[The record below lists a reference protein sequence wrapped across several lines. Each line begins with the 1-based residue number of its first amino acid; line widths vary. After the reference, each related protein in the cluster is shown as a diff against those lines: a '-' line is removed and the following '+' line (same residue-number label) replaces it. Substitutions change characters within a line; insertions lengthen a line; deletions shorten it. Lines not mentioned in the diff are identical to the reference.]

1 MAFNE
6 NVISKLSKKSSTGFD
21 TPYPIGTD
29 AKYISGVRGTHVN
42 NIEEQFLIG
51 FDCITTTEILKDGT
65 EFIVQE
71 LRNALPF
78 QSWRNYEFQEYY
90 IIETHNFANFE
101 KAKHFL
107 KKNALYLPGDLKDN
121 KFTSDDQPA
130 GAGSVT
136 FVGVNTEV
144 YSFSADGSTLQIIAQ
159 QKADAPVVSLSV
171 LKYQSKIGT
180 DPINVAE
187 KILYAAEDING
198 KVVQK
203 QIIKNLL

>member
-51 FDCITTTEILKDGT
+51 FDCITTTKILEDGT
-65 EFIVQE
+65 EFVVQE
-71 LRNALPF
+71 FRDDTVT
-78 QSWRNYEFQEYY
+78 QEYY

-136 FVGVNTEV
+136 FVGANTEV

-159 QKADAPVVSLSV
+159 QRTDAPVVSLSV

-180 DPINVAE
+180 DPIDVAE
-187 KILYAAEDING
+187 KILYAAKDISG

>member
-51 FDCITTTEILKDGT
+51 FDCITTTEILEDGT
-65 EFIVQE
+65 EFVIQE
-71 LRNALPF
+71 FRDDTVT
-78 QSWRNYEFQEYY
+78 QEYY
-90 IIETHNFANFE
+90 IIETHNFANFDA
-101 KAKHFL
+101 AKHFL
-107 KKNALYLPGDLKDN
+107 KKNALYLPGDLADN

-130 GAGSVT
+130 GAGSVS
-136 FVGVNTEV
+136 FVGIDTSV
-144 YSFSADGSTLQIIAQ
+144 YSFSDDGSTLQIIAQ

-171 LKYQSKIGT
+171 LKYQSIIGT
-180 DPINVAE
+180 APVNVAE
-187 KILYAAEDING
+187 KILYAAEDISG

>member
-6 NVISKLSKKSSTGFD
+6 NVISKLSKKNSTGFD
-21 TPYPIGTD
+21 VPYPIGTD

-51 FDCITTTEILKDGT
+51 FDCITTTEILEDGT
-65 EFIVQE
+65 EFVVQE
-71 LRNALPF
+71 FRDDTVT
-78 QSWRNYEFQEYY
+78 QEYY

-101 KAKHFL
+101 TAKHFL
-107 KKNALYLPGDLKDN
+107 KKNALYLPGDLADN
-121 KFTSDDQPA
+121 KFTSDNQPA

-136 FVGVNTEV
+136 FVGVNTKV

-159 QKADAPVVSLSV
+159 QRTDAPVVSLSV

-180 DPINVAE
+180 DPIDVAE
-187 KILYAAEDING
+187 KILYAAEDISG

>member
-21 TPYPIGTD
+21 IPYPIGTD

-51 FDCITTTEILKDGT
+51 FDCITTTEILEDGT
-65 EFIVQE
+65 EFIIQE
-71 LRNALPF
+71 FRDDTVT
-78 QSWRNYEFQEYY
+78 QEYY

>member
-51 FDCITTTEILKDGT
+51 FDCITTTEILEDGT
-65 EFIVQE
+65 EFVIQE
-71 LRNALPF
+71 FRDDTVT
-78 QSWRNYEFQEYY
+78 QEYY

-101 KAKHFL
+101 AAKHFL
-107 KKNALYLPGDLKDN
+107 KKNALYLPGDLADH

-130 GAGSVT
+130 GAGSVS
-136 FVGVNTEV
+136 FVGIDTSV
-144 YSFSADGSTLQIIAQ
+144 YSFSDDGSTLQIIAQ
-159 QKADAPVVSLSV
+159 QKTDAPVVSLSV
-171 LKYQSKIGT
+171 LKYQSIIGT
-180 DPINVAE
+180 APVDVAE
-187 KILYAAEDING
+187 KILYAAEDISG

>member
-51 FDCITTTEILKDGT
+51 FDCITTTEILEDGT
-65 EFIVQE
+65 EFVIQE
-71 LRNALPF
+71 FRDDTVT
-78 QSWRNYEFQEYY
+78 QEYY

-101 KAKHFL
+101 AAKHFL
-107 KKNALYLPGDLKDN
+107 KKNALYLPGDLADN

-130 GAGSVT
+130 GAGSVS
-136 FVGVNTEV
+136 FVGIDTSV
-144 YSFSADGSTLQIIAQ
+144 YSFSDDGSTLQIIAQ
-159 QKADAPVVSLSV
+159 QKTDAPVVSLSV
-171 LKYQSKIGT
+171 LKYQSIIGT
-180 DPINVAE
+180 APVDVAE
-187 KILYAAEDING
+187 KILYAAEDISG

>member
-51 FDCITTTEILKDGT
+51 FDCITTTEILEDGT
-65 EFIVQE
+65 EFVVQE
-71 LRNALPF
+71 FRDDTVT
-78 QSWRNYEFQEYY
+78 QEYY

-101 KAKHFL
+101 AAKHFL
-107 KKNALYLPGDLKDN
+107 KKNALYLPGDLADN

-130 GAGSVT
+130 GAGSVS
-136 FVGVNTEV
+136 FVGIDTSV
-144 YSFSADGSTLQIIAQ
+144 YSFSDDGSTLQIIAQ
-159 QKADAPVVSLSV
+159 QKVDAPVVSLSV

-180 DPINVAE
+180 DPIDVAE
-187 KILYAAEDING
+187 KILYAAEDISG

>member
-51 FDCITTTEILKDGT
+51 FDCITTTEILEDGT
-65 EFIVQE
+65 EFVIQE
-71 LRNALPF
+71 FRDDTVT
-78 QSWRNYEFQEYY
+78 QEYY

-101 KAKHFL
+101 AAKHFL
-107 KKNALYLPGDLKDN
+107 KTNALYLPGDLTDN
-121 KFTSDDQPA
+121 NFTSDDQPA
-130 GAGSVT
+130 GAGSIT
-136 FVGVNTEV
+136 FVGVDTAV

-171 LKYQSKIGT
+171 LKYQSIIGT
-180 DPINVAE
+180 PPVNVAE
-187 KILYAAEDING
+187 KILYAAKDING

>member
-51 FDCITTTEILKDGT
+51 FDCITTTEILEDGT
-65 EFIVQE
+65 EFIIQE
-71 LRNALPF
+71 FRDDTVT
-78 QSWRNYEFQEYY
+78 QEYY

-101 KAKHFL
+101 AAKHFL
-107 KKNALYLPGDLKDN
+107 KKNALYLPNDLSDN
-121 KFTSDDQPA
+121 KFTSDDQPV
-130 GAGSVT
+130 GAGSVS
-136 FVGVNTEV
+136 FVGIDTSV
-144 YSFSADGSTLQIIAQ
+144 YSFSDDGSTLQIIAQ
-159 QKADAPVVSLSV
+159 QKTDAPVVSLSV
-171 LKYQSKIGT
+171 LKYQSIIGT
-180 DPINVAE
+180 APVDVAE
-187 KILYAAEDING
+187 KILYAAEDISG

>member
-51 FDCITTTEILKDGT
+51 FDCITTTKILEDGT
-65 EFIVQE
+65 EFVVQE
-71 LRNALPF
+71 FRDDTVT
-78 QSWRNYEFQEYY
+78 QEYY

-101 KAKHFL
+101 TAKHFL
-107 KKNALYLPGDLKDN
+107 KKNALYLPGDLADN
-121 KFTSDDQPA
+121 KFTSDNQPA

-159 QKADAPVVSLSV
+159 QRTDAPVVSLSV

-180 DPINVAE
+180 DPIDVAE
-187 KILYAAEDING
+187 KILYAAEDISG

>member
-51 FDCITTTEILKDGT
+51 FDCITTTEILEDGT
-65 EFIVQE
+65 EFVVQE
-71 LRNALPF
+71 FRDDTVT
-78 QSWRNYEFQEYY
+78 QEYY

-101 KAKHFL
+101 TAKHFL
-107 KKNALYLPGDLKDN
+107 KKNALYLPGDLADN

-130 GAGSVT
+130 GAGSLS
-136 FVGVNTEV
+136 FVGIDTSV
-144 YSFSADGSTLQIIAQ
+144 YSFSDDGSTLQIIAQ

-180 DPINVAE
+180 DPIDVAE
-187 KILYAAEDING
+187 KILYAAEDISG

>member
-51 FDCITTTEILKDGT
+51 FDCITTTEILEDGT
-65 EFIVQE
+65 EFVIQE
-71 LRNALPF
+71 FRDDTVT
-78 QSWRNYEFQEYY
+78 QEYY

-101 KAKHFL
+101 AAKHFL
-107 KKNALYLPGDLKDN
+107 KKNALYLPGDLADN

-130 GAGSVT
+130 GAGSVS
-136 FVGVNTEV
+136 FVGIDTSV
-144 YSFSADGSTLQIIAQ
+144 YSFSDDGSTLQIIAQ

-180 DPINVAE
+180 NPIDVAE
-187 KILYAAEDING
+187 KILYAAEDISG

>member
-51 FDCITTTEILKDGT
+51 FDCITTTEILEDGT
-65 EFIVQE
+65 EFVIQE
-71 LRNALPF
+71 FRDDTVT
-78 QSWRNYEFQEYY
+78 QEYY

-101 KAKHFL
+101 AAKHFL
-107 KKNALYLPGDLKDN
+107 KKNALYLPNDLADH

-130 GAGSVT
+130 GAGSLS
-136 FVGVNTEV
+136 FVGIDTSV
-144 YSFSADGSTLQIIAQ
+144 YSFSDDGSTLQIIAQ
-159 QKADAPVVSLSV
+159 QKTDAPVVSLSV
-171 LKYQSKIGT
+171 LKYQSIIGT
-180 DPINVAE
+180 APVDVAE
-187 KILYAAEDING
+187 KILYAAEDISG

>member
-51 FDCITTTEILKDGT
+51 FDCITTTEILDDGT
-65 EFIVQE
+65 EFVIQE
-71 LRNALPF
+71 FRDDTVT
-78 QSWRNYEFQEYY
+78 QEYY

-101 KAKHFL
+101 AAKHFL
-107 KKNALYLPGDLKDN
+107 KKNALYLPGDLADN

-130 GAGSVT
+130 GAGSVS
-136 FVGVNTEV
+136 FVGIDTSV
-144 YSFSADGSTLQIIAQ
+144 YSFSDDGSTLQIIAQ

-180 DPINVAE
+180 DPIKVAE
-187 KILYAAEDING
+187 KILYAAEDISG

>member
-51 FDCITTTEILKDGT
+51 FDCITTTEILEDGT
-65 EFIVQE
+65 EFVVQE
-71 LRNALPF
+71 FRDDTVT
-78 QSWRNYEFQEYY
+78 QEYY

-101 KAKHFL
+101 TAKHFL
-107 KKNALYLPGDLKDN
+107 KKNALYLPGDLADN

-130 GAGSVT
+130 GAGSVS
-136 FVGVNTEV
+136 FVGIDTSV
-144 YSFSADGSTLQIIAQ
+144 YSFSDDGSTLQIIAQ

-180 DPINVAE
+180 DPIDVAE
-187 KILYAAEDING
+187 KILYAAEDISG

>member
-51 FDCITTTEILKDGT
+51 FDCITTTEILEDGT
-65 EFIVQE
+65 EFVIQE
-71 LRNALPF
+71 FRDDTVT
-78 QSWRNYEFQEYY
+78 QEYY

-101 KAKHFL
+101 AAKHFL
-107 KKNALYLPGDLKDN
+107 KKNALYLPYDLADN

-130 GAGSVT
+130 GAGSVS
-136 FVGVNTEV
+136 FVGIDTSV
-144 YSFSADGSTLQIIAQ
+144 YSFSDDGSTLQIIAQ

-180 DPINVAE
+180 DPIDVAE
-187 KILYAAEDING
+187 KILYAAEDIGG

>member
-51 FDCITTTEILKDGT
+51 FDCITTTEILEDGT
-65 EFIVQE
+65 EFVIQE
-71 LRNALPF
+71 FRDDTVT
-78 QSWRNYEFQEYY
+78 QEYY
-90 IIETHNFANFE
+90 IIETHNFANFDA
-101 KAKHFL
+101 AKHFL
-107 KKNALYLPGDLKDN
+107 KKNALYLPGDLADN

-130 GAGSVT
+130 GAGSVS
-136 FVGVNTEV
+136 FVGIDTSV
-144 YSFSADGSTLQIIAQ
+144 YSFSDDGSTLQIIAQ
-159 QKADAPVVSLSV
+159 QKTDAPVVSLSV
-171 LKYQSKIGT
+171 LKYQSIIGT
-180 DPINVAE
+180 APVNVAE
-187 KILYAAEDING
+187 KILYAAEDISG

>member
-6 NVISKLSKKSSTGFD
+6 NVISKLSKKNSTGFD
-21 TPYPIGTD
+21 VPYPIGTD

-51 FDCITTTEILKDGT
+51 FDCITTTEILEDGT
-65 EFIVQE
+65 EFVVQE
-71 LRNALPF
+71 FRDDTVT
-78 QSWRNYEFQEYY
+78 QEYY

-101 KAKHFL
+101 TAKHFL
-107 KKNALYLPGDLKDN
+107 KKNALYLPGDLADN
-121 KFTSDDQPA
+121 KFTSDNQPA

-144 YSFSADGSTLQIIAQ
+144 YSFSADRSTLQIIAQ
-159 QKADAPVVSLSV
+159 QRTDAPVVSLSV

-180 DPINVAE
+180 DPIDVAE
-187 KILYAAEDING
+187 KILYAAEDISG

>member
-51 FDCITTTEILKDGT
+51 FDCITTTEILEDGT
-65 EFIVQE
+65 EFVVQE
-71 LRNALPF
+71 FRDDTVT
-78 QSWRNYEFQEYY
+78 QEYY

-101 KAKHFL
+101 TAKHFL
-107 KKNALYLPGDLKDN
+107 KKNALYLPGDLADN

-130 GAGSVT
+130 GAGSVS
-136 FVGVNTEV
+136 FVGIDT
-144 YSFSADGSTLQIIAQ
+144 
-159 QKADAPVVSLSV
+159 
-171 LKYQSKIGT
+171 
-180 DPINVAE
+180 
-187 KILYAAEDING
+187 
-198 KVVQK
+198 
-203 QIIKNLL
+203 

>member
-51 FDCITTTEILKDGT
+51 FDCITTTEILEDGT
-65 EFIVQE
+65 EFVVQE
-71 LRNALPF
+71 FRDDTVT
-78 QSWRNYEFQEYY
+78 QEYY

-101 KAKHFL
+101 TAKHFL
-107 KKNALYLPGDLKDN
+107 KKNALYLPGDLADN

-159 QKADAPVVSLSV
+159 QRTDAPVVSLSV

-180 DPINVAE
+180 DPIKVAE
-187 KILYAAEDING
+187 KILYAAEDISG

>member
-51 FDCITTTEILKDGT
+51 FDCITTTEILEDGT
-65 EFIVQE
+65 EFVIQE
-71 LRNALPF
+71 FRDDTVT
-78 QSWRNYEFQEYY
+78 QEYY

-101 KAKHFL
+101 AAKHFL
-107 KKNALYLPGDLKDN
+107 KKNALYLPGDLADN

-130 GAGSVT
+130 GAGSVS
-136 FVGVNTEV
+136 FVGIDTSV
-144 YSFSADGSTLQIIAQ
+144 YSFSDDGSTLQIIAQ

-180 DPINVAE
+180 DPIDVAE
-187 KILYAAEDING
+187 KILYAAEDISG

>member
-51 FDCITTTEILKDGT
+51 FDCITTTEILEDGT
-65 EFIVQE
+65 EFVVQE
-71 LRNALPF
+71 FRDDTVT
-78 QSWRNYEFQEYY
+78 QEYY

-101 KAKHFL
+101 TAKHFL
-107 KKNALYLPGDLKDN
+107 KKNALYLPSELTDN

-130 GAGSVT
+130 GAGSVS
-136 FVGVNTEV
+136 FVGIDTSV
-144 YSFSADGSTLQIIAQ
+144 YSFSDDGSTLQIIAQ

-171 LKYQSKIGT
+171 LKYQSKTGT
-180 DPINVAE
+180 DPIKVAE
-187 KILYAAEDING
+187 KILYAAEDISG

>member
-51 FDCITTTEILKDGT
+51 FDCITTTEILEDGT
-65 EFIVQE
+65 EFVVQE
-71 LRNALPF
+71 FRDDTVT
-78 QSWRNYEFQEYY
+78 QEYY

-101 KAKHFL
+101 AAKHFL
-107 KKNALYLPGDLKDN
+107 KKNALYLPYDLADN

-130 GAGSVT
+130 GAGSVS
-136 FVGVNTEV
+136 FVGIDTSV
-144 YSFSADGSTLQIIAQ
+144 YSFSDDGSTLQIIAQ

-180 DPINVAE
+180 DPIDVAE
-187 KILYAAEDING
+187 KILYAAEDISG

>member
-51 FDCITTTEILKDGT
+51 FDCITTTEILEDGT
-65 EFIVQE
+65 EFVIQE
-71 LRNALPF
+71 FRDDTVT
-78 QSWRNYEFQEYY
+78 QEYY

-101 KAKHFL
+101 AAKHFL
-107 KKNALYLPGDLKDN
+107 KKNALYLPGDLADN

-130 GAGSVT
+130 GAGSVS
-136 FVGVNTEV
+136 FVGIDTSV
-144 YSFSADGSTLQIIAQ
+144 YSFSDDGSTLQIIAQ

-171 LKYQSKIGT
+171 LKYQSKICT
-180 DPINVAE
+180 EPIDVAE
-187 KILYAAEDING
+187 KILYAAEDISG

>member
-51 FDCITTTEILKDGT
+51 FDCITTTEILEDGT
-65 EFIVQE
+65 EFVIQE
-71 LRNALPF
+71 FRDDTVT
-78 QSWRNYEFQEYY
+78 QEYY

-101 KAKHFL
+101 AAKHFL
-107 KKNALYLPGDLKDN
+107 KKNALYLPGDLADN

-130 GAGSVT
+130 GAGSIS
-136 FVGVNTEV
+136 FVGIDTSV
-144 YSFSADGSTLQIIAQ
+144 YSFSDDGSTLQIIAK
-159 QKADAPVVSLSV
+159 QKTDAPVVSLSV
-171 LKYQSKIGT
+171 LKYQSIIGT
-180 DPINVAE
+180 APVDVAE
-187 KILYAAEDING
+187 KILYAAEDISG

>member
-6 NVISKLSKKSSTGFD
+6 NVISKLSKKNSTGFD
-21 TPYPIGTD
+21 VPYPIGTD

-51 FDCITTTEILKDGT
+51 FDCITTTEILEDGT
-65 EFIVQE
+65 EFVVQE
-71 LRNALPF
+71 FRDDTVT
-78 QSWRNYEFQEYY
+78 QEYY

-101 KAKHFL
+101 TAKHFL
-107 KKNALYLPGDLKDN
+107 KKNALYLPGDLADN

-136 FVGVNTEV
+136 FVGVNTKV

-159 QKADAPVVSLSV
+159 QRTDAPVVSLSV

-180 DPINVAE
+180 DPIDVAE
-187 KILYAAEDING
+187 KILYAAEDISG

>member
-51 FDCITTTEILKDGT
+51 FDCITTTEILEDGT
-65 EFIVQE
+65 ELVIQE
-71 LRNALPF
+71 FRDDTIT
-78 QSWRNYEFQEYY
+78 QEYY

-101 KAKHFL
+101 AAKHFL
-107 KKNALYLPGDLKDN
+107 KTNALYLPRDLSDH

-130 GAGSVT
+130 GAGSVS
-136 FVGVNTEV
+136 FVGIDTSV
-144 YSFSADGSTLQIIAQ
+144 YSFSDDGSTLQIIAK
-159 QKADAPVVSLSV
+159 QKTDAPVVSLSV
-171 LKYQSKIGT
+171 LKYQSRIGT
-180 DPINVAE
+180 APIKVAE
-187 KILYAAEDING
+187 KILYAAEDISG

-203 QIIKNLL
+203 QIIKNFL

>member
-51 FDCITTTEILKDGT
+51 FDCITTTEILEDGT
-65 EFIVQE
+65 EFVVQE
-71 LRNALPF
+71 FRDDTVT
-78 QSWRNYEFQEYY
+78 QEYY

-101 KAKHFL
+101 TAKHFL
-107 KKNALYLPGDLKDN
+107 KKNALYLPGELTDN

-159 QKADAPVVSLSV
+159 QRTDAPVVSLSV

-180 DPINVAE
+180 DPIDVAE
-187 KILYAAEDING
+187 KILYAAEDISG

>member
-51 FDCITTTEILKDGT
+51 FDCITTTEILEDGT
-65 EFIVQE
+65 EFVIQE
-71 LRNALPF
+71 FRDDTVT
-78 QSWRNYEFQEYY
+78 QEYY

-101 KAKHFL
+101 AAKHFL
-107 KKNALYLPGDLKDN
+107 KKNALYLPGDLADN

-130 GAGSVT
+130 GAGSVS
-136 FVGVNTEV
+136 FVGIDTSV
-144 YSFSADGSTLQIIAQ
+144 YSFSDDGSTLQIIAQ

-171 LKYQSKIGT
+171 LKYQSKIDT
-180 DPINVAE
+180 DPIDVAE
-187 KILYAAEDING
+187 KILYAAEDISG

>member
-6 NVISKLSKKSSTGFD
+6 NVISKLSKKNSAGFD

-51 FDCITTTEILKDGT
+51 FDCITTTEILEDGT
-65 EFIVQE
+65 EFVVQE
-71 LRNALPF
+71 FRDDTVT
-78 QSWRNYEFQEYY
+78 QEYY

-101 KAKHFL
+101 AAKHFL
-107 KKNALYLPGDLKDN
+107 KKNALYLPRDLADH

-144 YSFSADGSTLQIIAQ
+144 YSFSADGSTL
-159 QKADAPVVSLSV
+159 
-171 LKYQSKIGT
+171 
-180 DPINVAE
+180 
-187 KILYAAEDING
+187 
-198 KVVQK
+198 
-203 QIIKNLL
+203 

>member
-6 NVISKLSKKSSTGFD
+6 NVISKLSKKNSTGFD

-51 FDCITTTEILKDGT
+51 FDCITTTEILEDGT
-65 EFIVQE
+65 EFVVQE
-71 LRNALPF
+71 FRDDTVT
-78 QSWRNYEFQEYY
+78 QEYY

-101 KAKHFL
+101 TAKHFL
-107 KKNALYLPGDLKDN
+107 KKNALYLPGELTDN
-121 KFTSDDQPA
+121 KFTSDNQPA

-136 FVGVNTEV
+136 FVGVNTKV

-159 QKADAPVVSLSV
+159 QRADAPVVSLSV

-180 DPINVAE
+180 DPIDVAE
-187 KILYAAEDING
+187 KILYAAEDISG

>member
-6 NVISKLSKKSSTGFD
+6 NVISKLSKKSSIGFD

-51 FDCITTTEILKDGT
+51 FDCITTTEILEDGT
-65 EFIVQE
+65 EFVVQE
-71 LRNALPF
+71 FRDDTVT
-78 QSWRNYEFQEYY
+78 QEYY

-101 KAKHFL
+101 TAKHFL
-107 KKNALYLPGDLKDN
+107 KKNALYLPGDLADH
-121 KFTSDDQPA
+121 KFTSDEQPT
-130 GAGSVT
+130 GASSVS
-136 FVGVNTEV
+136 FVGIDTSV
-144 YSFSADGSTLQIIAQ
+144 YSFSDDGSTLQIIAQ
-159 QKADAPVVSLSV
+159 QKTDAPVVSLSV
-171 LKYQSKIGT
+171 LKYQSIIGT
-180 DPINVAE
+180 APVDVAE
-187 KILYAAEDING
+187 KILYAAEDISG

>member
-6 NVISKLSKKSSTGFD
+6 NVISKLSKKNSTGFD
-21 TPYPIGTD
+21 VPYPIGTD

-51 FDCITTTEILKDGT
+51 FDCITTSEILEDGT
-65 EFIVQE
+65 EFVVQE
-71 LRNALPF
+71 FRDDTVT
-78 QSWRNYEFQEYY
+78 QEYY

-101 KAKHFL
+101 TAKHFL
-107 KKNALYLPGDLKDN
+107 KKNALYLPGDLADN
-121 KFTSDDQPA
+121 KFTSDNQPA

-136 FVGVNTEV
+136 FIGVNTEV

-159 QKADAPVVSLSV
+159 QRTDAPVVSLSV

-180 DPINVAE
+180 DPIDVAE
-187 KILYAAEDING
+187 KILYAAEDISG

>member
-51 FDCITTTEILKDGT
+51 FDCITTTEILEDGT
-65 EFIVQE
+65 EFVVQE
-71 LRNALPF
+71 FRDDTVT
-78 QSWRNYEFQEYY
+78 QEYY

-101 KAKHFL
+101 TAKHFL
-107 KKNALYLPGDLKDN
+107 KKNALYLPGDLADN

-130 GAGSVT
+130 GAGSVS
-136 FVGVNTEV
+136 FVGIDTSV
-144 YSFSADGSTLQIIAQ
+144 YSFSDDGSTLQIIAQ
-159 QKADAPVVSLSV
+159 QKVDAPVVSLSV

-180 DPINVAE
+180 DPIDVAE
-187 KILYAAEDING
+187 KILYAAEDISG

>member
-21 TPYPIGTD
+21 IPYPIGTD

-51 FDCITTTEILKDGT
+51 FDCFTTTEILEDGT
-65 EFIVQE
+65 EFVVQE
-71 LRNALPF
+71 FRDDTVT
-78 QSWRNYEFQEYY
+78 QEYY

-121 KFTSDDQPA
+121 KFTSDDQPT

-159 QKADAPVVSLSV
+159 QRTDAPVVSLSV

-180 DPINVAE
+180 DPIDVAE
-187 KILYAAEDING
+187 KILYAAEDISG

>member
-51 FDCITTTEILKDGT
+51 FDCITTTEILEDGT
-65 EFIVQE
+65 EFVIQE
-71 LRNALPF
+71 FRDDTVT
-78 QSWRNYEFQEYY
+78 QEYY

-101 KAKHFL
+101 AAKHFL
-107 KKNALYLPGDLKDN
+107 KKNTLYLPGDLADN

-130 GAGSVT
+130 GAGSIS
-136 FVGVNTEV
+136 FVGIDTSV
-144 YSFSADGSTLQIIAQ
+144 YSFSDDGSTLQIIAK
-159 QKADAPVVSLSV
+159 QKTDAPVVSLSV
-171 LKYQSKIGT
+171 LKYQSIIGT
-180 DPINVAE
+180 APVDVAE
-187 KILYAAEDING
+187 KILYAAKDISG

>member
-51 FDCITTTEILKDGT
+51 FDCITTTEILEDGT
-65 EFIVQE
+65 EFVIQE
-71 LRNALPF
+71 FRDDTVT
-78 QSWRNYEFQEYY
+78 QEYY

-101 KAKHFL
+101 TAKHFL
-107 KKNALYLPGDLKDN
+107 KKNALYLPGDLADN

-130 GAGSVT
+130 GAGSVS
-136 FVGVNTEV
+136 FVGIDTSV
-144 YSFSADGSTLQIIAQ
+144 YSFSDDGSTLQIIAQ
-159 QKADAPVVSLSV
+159 QKVDAPVVSLSV

-180 DPINVAE
+180 DPIDVAE
-187 KILYAAEDING
+187 KILYAAEDISG

>member
-51 FDCITTTEILKDGT
+51 FDCITTTEILEDGT
-65 EFIVQE
+65 EFVIQE
-71 LRNALPF
+71 FRDDTVT
-78 QSWRNYEFQEYY
+78 QEYY

-101 KAKHFL
+101 AAKHFL
-107 KKNALYLPGDLKDN
+107 KKNALYLPGDLSDN

-130 GAGSVT
+130 GAGSLS
-136 FVGVNTEV
+136 FVGIDTSV
-144 YSFSADGSTLQIIAQ
+144 YSFSDDGSTLQIIAQ
-159 QKADAPVVSLSV
+159 QKTDAPVVSLSV
-171 LKYQSKIGT
+171 LKYQSIIGT
-180 DPINVAE
+180 APVDVAE
-187 KILYAAEDING
+187 KILYAAEDISG

>member
-51 FDCITTTEILKDGT
+51 FDCITTTEILEDGT
-65 EFIVQE
+65 EFVIQE
-71 LRNALPF
+71 FRDDTVT
-78 QSWRNYEFQEYY
+78 QEYY

-101 KAKHFL
+101 AAKHFL
-107 KKNALYLPGDLKDN
+107 KKNALYLPNDLADN

-130 GAGSVT
+130 GAGSIS
-136 FVGVNTEV
+136 FVGIDTSV
-144 YSFSADGSTLQIIAQ
+144 YSFSDDGSTLQIIAQ
-159 QKADAPVVSLSV
+159 QKTDAPVVSLSV
-171 LKYQSKIGT
+171 LKYQSIIGT
-180 DPINVAE
+180 APVDVAE
-187 KILYAAEDING
+187 KILYAAEDISG